1 MIHKSLALL
10 ALLAALVA
18 GACSGDE
25 DVIDPDAVISSAIDR
40 MAEVDSVK
48 FFLERTGVPVYI
60 DNDGILE
67 FTSAEGRFS
76 APESTDA
83 LLTVRALGIPTQV
96 GAVQIGADTWIT
108 NPLTGSWEDAPS
120 GFTFDVAALFDPTT
134 GWSALLDGGLT
145 NVHFVAEEE
154 LAGEMLAHFRV
165 TAPADRIEQITAG
178 MVSGQAVDGDLW
190 VLRSTGE
197 IRELSFTTD
206 MPDGVTTWRLGMT
219 EYGAEVEITPPD
231 LDG

>member
-1 MIHKSLALL
+1 MIHRNLVVFSIVL
-10 ALLAALVA
+10 ALVA
-18 GACSGDE
+18 AGCSE
-25 DVIDPDAVISSAIDR
+25 EAAEADPDAIFALSIETMGNV
-40 MAEVDSVK
+40 ESVG

-60 DNDGILE
+60 DEDNILE

-96 GAVQIGADTWIT
+96 GAVQIGPDTWIT
-108 NPLTGSWEDAPS
+108 NPITGSWEDAPS
-120 GFTFDVAALFDPTT
+120 GFTFDVATLFDRSQ

-154 LAGEMLAHFRV
+154 LEAEMLAHFRV

-190 VLRSTGE
+190 IDSSTGE
-197 IRELSFTTD
+197 IRELSFNTD
-206 MPDGVTTWRLGMT
+206 MAEGVTTWSLRMT
-219 EYGAEVEITPPD
+219 NYGAEVEITPPE
-231 LDG
+231 LNG